1 MNWTVSSAVLAPPFK
16 LEMAAILGLEAS
28 VRPVLGQVAAGQWEK
43 VIMTYQC
50 AAVALLD
57 ASEGRAEEANAVEE
71 ALAQVDG
78 LLHELDLT
86 HLAWPPLAHGPEPT
100 GGKLYL
106 AALVGLTVL
115 LEALISHRIWQALSC
130 RRQKEIERA
139 VAKAANAFIGVV
151 QGGDAPDLQYLAA
164 TFDAVDRV
172 LLTVGCRPAFAP
184 AEARR
189 RPS

>member
-1 MNWTVSSAVLAPPFK
+1 
-16 LEMAAILGLEAS
+16 
-28 VRPVLGQVAAGQWEK
+28 
-43 VIMTYQC
+43 MTYQC

-71 ALAQVDG
+71 ALAQVDK

-86 HLAWPPLAHGPEPT
+86 HLAWPPLAHGPEPA

-115 LEALISHRIWQALSC
+115 LEALIRHGIWQTLSC
-130 RRQKEIERA
+130 TRRNELERV
-139 VAKAANAFIGVV
+139 VAKTANALIGVV
-151 QGGDAPDLQYLAA
+151 QNRDTPDLGCLAA
-164 TFDAVDRV
+164 SFDAVDRV
-172 LLTVGCRPAFAP
+172 LLAVGCRPAFAP